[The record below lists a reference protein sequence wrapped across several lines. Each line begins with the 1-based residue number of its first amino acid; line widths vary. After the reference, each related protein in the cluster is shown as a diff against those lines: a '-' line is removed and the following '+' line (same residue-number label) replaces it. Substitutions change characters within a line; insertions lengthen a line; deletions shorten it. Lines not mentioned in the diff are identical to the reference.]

1 MATLKDTLNY
11 PGSVDS
17 FIESAAET
25 DIPSELYE
33 KLRNERGDAELSDE
47 EQSEVWDVEERLTAN
62 VEPCEDCGHYFTEGE
77 GYYHFDGNTTEVLC
91 ETCFKQHFPT
101 DLDWDKHIVQVEED
115 LSDAEFAELLD
126 TLSEDELKE
135 RAAEDVE
142 DSDAMCYYSE
152 A

>member
-101 DLDWDKHIVQVEED
+101 DLD
-115 LSDAEFAELLD
+115 
-126 TLSEDELKE
+126 
-135 RAAEDVE
+135 
-142 DSDAMCYYSE
+142 
-152 A
+152 